1 MINFKNQQI
10 PLPGWIHRNYLYIC
24 GVTAGIA
31 IALPLSGA
39 FLMAIL
45 LLAALGYLSYCRLWR
60 ETAILT
66 FSAIIGAS
74 AVIIQC
80 PGDPLL
86 RNRRFEDLT
95 VCITDNNAVGPRWH
109 TSEPEPDRLTAAT
122 VIDGIPRN
130 IQLYFPKRCP
140 NPGVIDRQHYRIS
153 GNFYLNDLPAD
164 WMLAQPD
171 GSWRNVSTAFRR
183 SSYTDYLNR
192 QHIPGTLVIDSIH
205 PAPEQ
210 KHSLMNKL
218 RLYAVQKLDNQLTD
232 PQHRAI
238 LGAVTLGIRYRLIPA
253 VKQEYAQIGLA
264 HLFSISG
271 LHIGILAGLMLLAV
285 RPFPAIWHW
294 LLVSTLAGY
303 VMLTGGNAP
312 AIRAF
317 LMVLAIEFFRSAMLK
332 VRPLEL
338 LSIICAIL
346 LIYNPYYITDA
357 GFQYSFIVTAVLIMS
372 AAAARDIVY
381 TFAGTGYQLAPLSSS
396 GKFLRKSRGRFCGA
410 IFFAASA
417 AAASSILSLYWQQIY
432 FSGSAAVNLL
442 ALPVLTPLFVLAL
455 LKIALPT
462 SWCILFNW
470 ALKLCID
477 YLNWICNTFASDTA
491 LAGITRPH
499 WLTVFTYI
507 TLLVLLIQFINIR
520 RHKYAAAALAG
531 LLITTAVIFSGR
543 SRAAEKAAV
552 IITGGNINE
561 PAAAVMV
568 PQAGTMYLLNAP
580 RTSINPLIDTAAHYG
595 VNHISRLD
603 FGTPTANV
611 SNGVK
616 ELLKNFPVEK
626 FRIPTEKIRSR
637 NFRKITQALHPA
649 AGAMPNELITPAND
663 RIKLQKL
670 NNGELLVRFNGKEV
684 RIPRTSC
691 ERVYIIEER

>member
-1 MINFKNQQI
+1 MINFKNQPI
-10 PLPGWIHRNYLYIC
+10 LLPGWIHRNYLYIC

-31 IALPLSGA
+31 IVLPLSGA

-45 LLAALGYLSYCRLWR
+45 LLSAAGYLSYCRLWR

-74 AVIIQC
+74 AVIIQS

-109 TSEPEPDRLTAAT
+109 PGEPEPDRLTANT

-130 IQLYFPKRCP
+130 IQLYFPERCP
-140 NPGVIDRQHYRIS
+140 NPGVIDQQHYRIS

-164 WMLAQPD
+164 WMLARPD

-183 SSYTDYLNR
+183 SNYMDYLHR
-192 QHIPGTLVIDSIH
+192 QNIPGTLIIDSIQ

-210 KHSLMNKL
+210 KHSLMNKI
-218 RLYAVQKLDNQLTD
+218 RLYAVQKLDNQLTA

-253 VKQEYAQIGLA
+253 VKREYAQIGLA

-271 LHIGILAGLMLLAV
+271 LHIGILAGLLLLAV

-303 VMLTGGNAP
+303 VVFTGGNAP

-317 LMVLAIEFFRSAMLK
+317 LMVMAVEFFRSAMLK

-346 LIYNPYYITDA
+346 LIYNPYYISDA

-372 AAAARDIVY
+372 AAPARDIVY
-381 TFAGTGYQLAPLSSS
+381 SFAGAGYQLAPLSSG
-396 GKFLRKSRGRFCGA
+396 GKFLRKIRGRLSGA
-410 IFFAASA
+410 IFFSLIA

-455 LKIALPT
+455 LKIALPA
-462 SWCILFNW
+462 SWCILCNW
-470 ALKLCID
+470 ALKLCVD

-491 LAGITRPH
+491 LAPIARPH
-499 WLTVFTYI
+499 WLTVTVYI
-507 TLLVLLIQFINIR
+507 VLLVLLIQFISVR
-520 RHKYAAAALAG
+520 RHKYAVAALAG
-531 LLITTAVIFSGR
+531 LMITTAVIISGR
-543 SRAAEKAAV
+543 SRAAEKVAV
-552 IITGGNINE
+552 IITGGNITE
-561 PAAAVMV
+561 PTAAVMV

-580 RTSINPLIDTAAHYG
+580 RTAINPLIDTAAHYG

-603 FGTPTANV
+603 FGSPTANV

-616 ELLKNFPVEK
+616 QLLNNFTVEK
-626 FRIPTEKIRSR
+626 IRIPTGKIRSR
-637 NFRKITQALHPA
+637 KFRQTAQALHAEP
-649 AGAMPNELITPAND
+649 GALPDNLTTPAND
-663 RIKLQKL
+663 RIKLQQMK
-670 NNGELLVRFNGKEV
+670 NGELQVRFNDKEV
-684 RIPRTSC
+684 RIPRTSR